1 MTTFTPKDPAFEA
14 RVRASFARQPMMETL
29 GATLTSVAPGVVDVT
44 STIPPGTLQQQGQ
57 THAGLAFSI
66 GDTAAGY
73 AASTLLPPNN
83 EVVTSEMK
91 IHLLAPGRGDRLVAT
106 GRVIRPGRRLT
117 IVEADVWAETGTTR
131 TLIAK
136 LMGTMVPVPLTETPT

>member
-1 MTTFTPKDPAFEA
+1 MTAFTPKDPDYEA

-29 GATLTSVAPGVVDVT
+29 VATLEEVAPGTTTIV

-73 AASTLLPPNN
+73 AASSLLPKGF
-83 EVVTSEMK
+83 EIVTSEIK

-117 IVEADVWAETGTTR
+117 IVEADVHAESGDTR

-136 LMGTMVPVPLTETPT
+136 LMGTMVPVPLTES

>member
-1 MTTFTPKDPAFEA
+1 MDFTPKDPDFEA

-29 GATLTSVAPGVVDVT
+29 GATMTDVRPGTVT
-44 STIPPGTLQQQGQ
+44 IVSTIPPGTLQQQGS

-66 GDTAAGY
+66 GDSAAGY
-73 AASTLLPPNN
+73 AASSLLPTGN
-83 EVVTSEMK
+83 EIVTSEIK
-91 IHLLAPGRGDRLVAT
+91 IHLLAPGRGKRLVAT

-117 IVEADVWAETGTTR
+117 IVEADVWSETAGAR

-136 LMGTMVPVPLTETPT
+136 LMGTMVPVPLVEPTT

>member
-1 MTTFTPKDPAFEA
+1 MDFTPKDPDFEA

-29 GATLTSVAPGVVDVT
+29 GATLTEVAPGTTTIV

-57 THAGLAFSI
+57 THAGLSFSI

-73 AASTLLPPNN
+73 AASTLLPPAT
-83 EVVTSEMK
+83 EIVTSEIK
-91 IHLLAPGRGDRLVAT
+91 IHLLAPGRGDRLVAI

-117 IVEADVWAETGTTR
+117 IVEADVWAEAGDTR

-136 LMGTMVPVPLTETPT
+136 LMGTMVPVPLVEPAA